1 MSNDKTKKNI
11 MKRII
16 LSLLLP
22 VLSALPCAAQSTVK
36 YGYLPYDSLLHTMPA
51 YAEAQRQM
59 TELRKKYEDEAQ
71 YNELAFKRQF
81 AEFLQGQK
89 DFPQNIL
96 LKRQRDLQDA
106 IEKSLAFRH
115 EADSLLQRAEA
126 DLVRP
131 AREQLD
137 AAIRAVGLE
146 RGYECIVNTEADST
160 PFIHPS
166 LSENAAPFV
175 AAKIGG
181 K

>member
-1 MSNDKTKKNI
+1 M
-11 MKRII
+11 
-16 LSLLLP
+16 
-22 VLSALPCAAQSTVK
+22 AQSTVK
-36 YGYLPYDSLLHTMPA
+36 YGYLPYDSLLRAMPA
-51 YAEAQRQM
+51 YAEAQIQM
-59 TELRKKYEDEAQ
+59 AELRKKYEAEAR
-71 YNELAFKRQF
+71 YNEQSFKRQF

-115 EADSLLQRAEA
+115 EADSLLRQAEA
-126 DLVRP
+126 ELMRPVRE
-131 AREQLD
+131 RLD
-137 AAIRAVGLE
+137 AAIHDVGLE
-146 RGYECIVNTEADST
+146 RGYECIVNTEERGI
-160 PFIHPS
+160 PFTHPS